1 MRKHLLTT
9 LLTLTLIGG
18 LIGCGKSETAKVTE
32 TPVVE
37 EETVTTTEVSENT
50 DEVEEVTEKPETE
63 EVRKPNA
70 SAHYKEWRNKQ
81 KEAEATEEVA
91 EVTETEEKTVDTKK
105 EDKKATETKTETP
118 AATTTNNN
126 TTSAASNNTNNN
138 TNNNSTPAPQPTKT
152 ETAASTPAKT
162 EAPSPATCN
171 HTFTSTRIGGS
182 GHGVQVG
189 TGQYEQVIVDMK
201 PGDPI
206 YDEYGAIIGSGPET
220 PVYET
225 REVTVWKIQKTDYYQ
240 DTCTKC
246 GYTTTR
252 SETVIE

>member
-9 LLTLTLIGG
+9 LLTLTLIGS
-18 LIGCGKSETAKVTE
+18 LIGCGKSETTEVTE

-50 DEVEEVTEKPETE
+50 NEAEEVTEEPETE
-63 EVRKPNA
+63 EVQKPNA

-81 KEAEATEEVA
+81 KEAETTKEVVEVA
-91 EVTETEEKTVDTKK
+91 ETEEKSVDTKK

-118 AATTTNNN
+118 AAATTNTNN
-126 TTSAASNNTNNN
+126 TTTAASNNTSNN
-138 TNNNSTPAPQPTKT
+138 TTSQPTNT
-152 ETAASTPAKT
+152 ETAASTPTKT
-162 EAPSPATCN
+162 ESPSPATCN
-171 HTFTSTRIGGS
+171 HTFTTTSMGGE
-182 GHGVQVG
+182 GHDVQVG
-189 TGQYEQVIVDMK
+189 TGQYEQVIVGYSG
-201 PGDPI
+201 GDPI
-206 YDEYGAIIGSGPET
+206 YDDYGGVIGVTPEE
-220 PVYET
+220 PIYET
-225 REVTVWKIQKTDYYQ
+225 REVTVWKTQRTRYYQ